1 MKNRI
6 LLAGI
11 FILLMA
17 CNFIGVANPAK
28 VNSISTQVSA
38 QLTASPIM
46 ISTSTPQEVTP
57 QLSETVVLLDTETP
71 EPSITPTETLSPE
84 DPRTRLGE
92 PTWKETFNKLN
103 QNFYQYEDNETRF
116 LYENGA
122 LSLTAKN
129 PNGWTG
135 WSMSYPKP
143 QNFYLEATIKTE
155 TCSGD
160 DRYGL
165 VFRAPDYE
173 DGYFFGF
180 NCDGK
185 YSLRIYSQKGYLIP
199 WTANPAIHAGS
210 NQVNRMGILAQNDRY
225 AFYANGKLLQ
235 ETRES
240 TFINAGLFGAFIAS
254 ANTPKFT
261 VNIDEIAFWNQ

>member
-1 MKNRI
+1 MKNRLILVSI
-6 LLAGI
+6 LL
-11 FILLMA
+11 LLVA
-17 CNFIGVANPAK
+17 CNFIGLSNPVVK
-28 VNSISTQVSA
+28 SSISTQVSE
-38 QLTASPIM
+38 QLTSSPIV
-46 ISTSTPQEVTP
+46 ISTDTPEANP
-57 QLSETVVLLDTETP
+57 EISETVILLDTETP
-71 EPSITPTETLSPE
+71 IPSDTPTVTLSPG
-84 DPRTRLGE
+84 DPLLRLGN
-92 PTWKETFNKLN
+92 PSWKETFEKTN
-103 QNFYQYEDNETRF
+103 QNFYQYEDDQTRF
-116 LYENGA
+116 LYENGV
-122 LSLTAKN
+122 LSLTAKQ

-143 QNFYLEATIKTE
+143 KNFYLEATMKTE

-185 YSLRIYSQKGYLIP
+185 YMLRIYSQKGYLIP
-199 WTANPAIHAGS
+199 WTANPAINAGS
-210 NQVNRMGILAQNDRY
+210 NQVNRIGILAQNDRY

-240 TFINAGLFGAFIAS
+240 TFTEAGLFGAFIAS
-254 ANTPKFT
+254 ANTSNFT
-261 VNIDEIAFWNQ
+261 VNMEEIAFWNQ